1 MFILY
6 IKSDRIITKLE
17 QDKMADGST
26 SPPPPSSGTNNGTMS
41 LGLYGIISA
50 VYLWIDYLNNK
61 NEEPL
66 ATATDDDA
74 KPAVPKSKIFAFL
87 FLVIIWVTQ
96 FFITFFSLKQ
106 QCVSP
111 NYGLA
116 AWSSFATWIVLFVP
130 MFWCLEY
137 LYTWLQPFGNTFG
150 YLIIKLDGLVSFM
163 EKILKSKSDDKIQ
176 KYLNYMQEDPWAL
189 FSMLTTSK
197 TAPKAV
203 QAGEKYDD
211 LKTKNY
217 LNDVTSEDRATFV
230 NYVRVKENIAKFIF
244 YILTLN
250 LMADLTSIIA
260 LENSPCVVP
269 IDDSDVPP
277 VPTNNPNNP
286 NATTTT
292 AAPTTVYKTSE

>member
-1 MFILY
+1 
-6 IKSDRIITKLE
+6 
-17 QDKMADGST
+17 MADAST
-26 SPPPPSSGTNNGTMS
+26 SPPSNNGTMS
-41 LGLYGIISA
+41 LGLYAIISA
-50 VYLWIDYLNNK
+50 VYLWVDYLNNSISNK
-61 NEEPL
+61 NEEP
-66 ATATDDDA
+66 ASDT

-87 FLVIIWVTQ
+87 FLVIVWLTQ

-106 QCVSP
+106 QCVTP

-116 AWSSFATWIVLFVP
+116 AWSSFATWFVLFVP

-189 FSMLTTSK
+189 FSMLTTYE
-197 TAPKAV
+197 TAPEAV
-203 QAGEKYDD
+203 QAGKKYDD
-211 LKTKNY
+211 LNTKKY
-217 LNDVTSEDRATFV
+217 LNDTTPEDRATFV

-269 IDDSDVPP
+269 IDDSDVPTA
-277 VPTNNPNNP
+277 PTNNPNNP
-286 NATTTT
+286 TNNPNATT
-292 AAPTTVYKTSE
+292 PSTTVYKTSE

>member
-1 MFILY
+1 
-6 IKSDRIITKLE
+6 
-17 QDKMADGST
+17 MADGST
-26 SPPPPSSGTNNGTMS
+26 SPPSNSGTMS

-50 VYLWIDYLNNK
+50 VYLWIDYLNKK
-61 NEEPL
+61 NEEP
-66 ATATDDDA
+66 ATDDT
-74 KPAVPKSKIFAFL
+74 PAVPKSKIFAFI

-106 QCVSP
+106 QCVTP

-116 AWSSFATWIVLFVP
+116 AWSSFATWFVLFVP

-163 EKILKSKSDDKIQ
+163 EKILKSESEDKIQ

-189 FSMLTTSK
+189 FSMLTTYE

-211 LKTKNY
+211 LNKKGY
-217 LNDVTSEDRATFV
+217 LNGTVTSEDKTTFV

-269 IDDSDVPP
+269 IDDSDLPP
-277 VPTNNPNNP
+277 APTNNPNNPNNP

-292 AAPTTVYKTSE
+292 FKTSE

>member
-1 MFILY
+1 
-6 IKSDRIITKLE
+6 
-17 QDKMADGST
+17 MANEST
-26 SPPPPSSGTNNGTMS
+26 SPPSNNGTMS
-41 LGLYGIISA
+41 LTLYAIISA
-50 VYLWIDYLNNK
+50 VYLWIDYINNT
-61 NEEPL
+61 NEE
-66 ATATDDDA
+66 TVSDSDTE

-106 QCVSP
+106 QCVTP

-116 AWSSFATWIVLFVP
+116 AWSSFATWFVLFVP
-130 MFWCLEY
+130 LFWCLEY

-197 TAPKAV
+197 TAPEAV

-211 LKTKNY
+211 LKNKGY
-217 LNDVTSEDRATFV
+217 LNATVTSEDRAAFV
-230 NYVRVKENIAKFIF
+230 NYVRIKENIAKFIF

-269 IDDSDVPP
+269 IDDSELPEI
-277 VPTNNPNNP
+277 PTINPNNK
-286 NATTTT
+286 NTTTATTTT
-292 AAPTTVYKTSE
+292 IYKTSE

>member
-1 MFILY
+1 
-6 IKSDRIITKLE
+6 
-17 QDKMADGST
+17 MANEST
-26 SPPPPSSGTNNGTMS
+26 SPPSNNGTMS
-41 LGLYGIISA
+41 LTLYAIISA
-50 VYLWIDYLNNK
+50 VYLWIDYINNT
-61 NEEPL
+61 NEE
-66 ATATDDDA
+66 TVSDSDTE

-106 QCVSP
+106 QCVTP

-116 AWSSFATWIVLFVP
+116 AWSSFATWFVLFVP
-130 MFWCLEY
+130 LFWCLEY

-197 TAPKAV
+197 TAPESV

-211 LKTKNY
+211 LKNKGY
-217 LNDVTSEDRATFV
+217 LNATVTSEDRAAFV
-230 NYVRVKENIAKFIF
+230 NYVRIKENIAKFIF

-269 IDDSDVPP
+269 IDDSELPEI
-277 VPTNNPNNP
+277 PTINPNNK
-286 NATTTT
+286 NTTTATTTT
-292 AAPTTVYKTSE
+292 IYKTSE

>member
-1 MFILY
+1 
-6 IKSDRIITKLE
+6 
-17 QDKMADGST
+17 MADAST
-26 SPPPPSSGTNNGTMS
+26 SPPSNNGTMS
-41 LGLYGIISA
+41 LGLYAIISA
-50 VYLWIDYLNNK
+50 VYLWVDYLNNNLSNK
-61 NEEPL
+61 NEDANED
-66 ATATDDDA
+66 AA

-87 FLVIIWVTQ
+87 FLVIVWVTQ

-116 AWSSFATWIVLFVP
+116 AWSSFATWFVLFVP

-189 FSMLTTSK
+189 FSMLTTYE
-197 TAPKAV
+197 TAPEAV
-203 QAGEKYDD
+203 QAGKKYDD
-211 LKTKNY
+211 LKNKKY
-217 LNDVTSEDRATFV
+217 LNDSVTPEDKTTFV

-260 LENSPCVVP
+260 LENSPCVLP
-269 IDDSDVPP
+269 IDDSDLPP
-277 VPTNNPNNP
+277 APTNNPNNP
-286 NATTTT
+286 NATTPTT
-292 AAPTTVYKTSE
+292 APTTIYKTSE

>member
-1 MFILY
+1 
-6 IKSDRIITKLE
+6 
-17 QDKMADGST
+17 MANEST
-26 SPPPPSSGTNNGTMS
+26 SPPSNNGTMS
-41 LGLYGIISA
+41 LTLYAIISA
-50 VYLWIDYLNNK
+50 VYLWIDYINNT
-61 NEEPL
+61 NEEPVSDSD
-66 ATATDDDA
+66 TE

-106 QCVSP
+106 QCVTP

-116 AWSSFATWIVLFVP
+116 AWSSFATWFVLFVP
-130 MFWCLEY
+130 LFWCLEY

-197 TAPKAV
+197 TAPEAV

-211 LKTKNY
+211 LKNKGY
-217 LNDVTSEDRATFV
+217 LNATVTSEDRAAFV
-230 NYVRVKENIAKFIF
+230 NYVRIKENIAKFIF

-269 IDDSDVPP
+269 IDDSELPEI
-277 VPTNNPNNP
+277 PTINPNNP
-286 NATTTT
+286 NATITTT
-292 AAPTTVYKTSE
+292 APTTIYKTSE